1 MTFVYNVECI
11 RCDCL
16 QKEEKKKDQNVIEQK
31 YVSIGEDLRGFN
43 YYPELSS
50 SAEEL
55 FVK

>member
-50 SAEEL
+50 SAEAL